1 MKQTQFYKLLDI
13 VEDVK
18 KVDAMI
24 KLHSLNNE
32 DSSFMLNQYQARKDK
47 LVGILIDELVSP
59 SLRSSRSIHTIKLII
74 DKYYPD
80 LDNKYSVSKSDDFSM
95 LELAI

>member
-24 KLHSLNNE
+24 KLHSVN
-32 DSSFMLNQYQARKDK
+32 DDTSFMLNQYQARKDK

-59 SLRSSRSIHTIKLII
+59 SLRSSRSLHTVKLII

-80 LDNKYSVSKSDDFSM
+80 LDKKYTQSKSDDFSM

>member
-1 MKQTQFYKLLDI
+1 MKQSQFYKLLDI
-13 VEDVK
+13 VEDIK

-24 KLHSLNNE
+24 KLHSDHD
-32 DSSFMLNQYQARKDK
+32 DSSFMLDQYLARKDK

-59 SLRSSRSIHTIKLII
+59 SLRSMRSMKTIKLII
-74 DKYYPD
+74 DKYYPN
-80 LDNKYSVSKSDDFSM
+80 LENKYDLSKADDFTK

>member
-1 MKQTQFYKLLDI
+1 MKQSQFYKLLDI

-24 KLHSLNNE
+24 KLHKERDESSLMR
-32 DSSFMLNQYQARKDK
+32 DQYQARKDK
-47 LVGILIDELVSP
+47 LVGILIDELVTP
-59 SLRSSRSIHTIKLII
+59 SLISTRSIHTIKLII
-74 DKYYPD
+74 DKYYPEAA
-80 LDNKYSVSKSDDFSM
+80 NKNKSPNTDDFAR